1 MLKSVRPSLLKSKF
15 LFLVCIALLSVF
27 SLSACSD
34 QGFDPRSYFS
44 TDTPT
49 PTETLIPS
57 NTATPQPT
65 ETATLLPTE
74 TIVITETPTPMETAT
89 NTVVPTSTPTLD
101 GSITPTLSP
110 TRTPTATLTRYPT
123 RTPRPTN
130 TRRPT
135 NTPTITLTPTP
146 PLAYYRIN
154 NLAPY
159 SMVTSPLRPEAIV
172 SPGEDGLVY
181 VTLIGENGRTIVRE
195 GLNFQNYL
203 GRQLGI
209 APEIEF
215 TPIGAAETAR
225 LVLSSVDRYG
235 RTIAL
240 TSVDLV
246 LLQLGS
252 NQISRPS
259 DLSEPYLIRQPD
271 EGDTIRGGLLQVS
284 GLARILSTNPL
295 IVECISQ
302 DGVIISREEVQVR
315 APSDEF
321 SHVPFEVFVPYEVS
335 ESTNVRLTIRQESD
349 GRIPGTI
356 SLTSF
361 EIILAP

>member
-1 MLKSVRPSLLKSKF
+1 MLSLFRPSLLKRI
-15 LFLVCIALLSVF
+15 LFLWFVILIII
-27 SLSACSD
+27 SLTACED

-57 NTATPQPT
+57 LTATELPTETPTIEPT
-65 ETATLLPTE
+65 ETAIPE
-74 TIVITETPTPMETAT
+74 TPEPSETPTQTKTPT
-89 NTVVPTSTPTLD
+89 NTATLD
-101 GSITPTLSP
+101 GSLTPTLSP
-110 TRTPTATLTRYPT
+110 TRTPTATWTRIPT

-146 PLAYYRIN
+146 PLAYFRIN
-154 NLAPY
+154 NIAPY

-172 SPGEDGLVY
+172 GPGDDGLVY
-181 VTLIGENGRTIVRE
+181 VTLIGENGRTIIRE

-252 NQISRPS
+252 NQITRPA
-259 DLSEPYLIRQPD
+259 DLSEPYLIREPD
-271 EGDTIRGGLLQVS
+271 DGDTIRGGLLQVS
-284 GLARILSTNPL
+284 GLARILSTNPI

-302 DGVIISREEVQVR
+302 DGVVISREEIPVH

-321 SHVPFEVFVPYEVS
+321 SHIPFDVFVPYEVS